1 MLKNLNILKRSIL
14 DIRFARAAFGYKASE
29 VDNFIDDLQ
38 QQISLAVKECNELI
52 LENEKLKSEIKEMKR
67 AQDSITRAIANS
79 EKIAQASVIDASVK
93 SKYILSDASKKA
105 SAMVDA
111 ANSEYERKINE
122 AKKINDAVTMFS
134 KSCIQKFE
142 DQIEQMKKFSDIKV
156 SVLDLKN
163 FQIDDIAKQFI
174 LEDNV
179 PTEVFSNS
187 SNSDTKEKKSKK
199 SSKYDNLQFGS
210 QFATFQ

>member
-14 DIRFARAAFGYKASE
+14 DIRFSRAAFGYKASE

-52 LENEKLKSEIKEMKR
+52 LENERLKSELKEMKR

-79 EKIAQASVIDASVK
+79 EKIAQASVIDASVR

-111 ANSEYERKINE
+111 ANSEYEKKINE

-156 SVLDLKN
+156 SLLDLKN
-163 FQIDDIAKQFI
+163 FQIDDVAKQFI
-174 LEDNV
+174 SEENTD
-179 PTEVFSNS
+179 TQIFSNS
-187 SNSDTKEKKSKK
+187 SSSDAKEENISKT
-199 SSKYDNLQFGS
+199 SKYDNLQFGS

>member
-14 DIRFARAAFGYKASE
+14 DIRFSRAAFGYKASE

-52 LENEKLKSEIKEMKR
+52 LENERLKSELKEMKR

-111 ANSEYERKINE
+111 ANSEYEKKINE

-156 SVLDLKN
+156 SLLDLKN
-163 FQIDDIAKQFI
+163 FQIDDVAKQFI
-174 LEDNV
+174 SEENTD
-179 PTEVFSNS
+179 TQIFSNS
-187 SNSDTKEKKSKK
+187 SSSETKEENISKT
-199 SSKYDNLQFGS
+199 SKYDNLQFGS

>member
-1 MLKNLNILKRSIL
+1 MLKNLNILKRIIL
-14 DIRFARAAFGYKASE
+14 DIRFSRAAFGYKASE

-38 QQISLAVKECNELI
+38 QQISLAVRECNELI
-52 LENEKLKSEIKEMKR
+52 LENERLKSELKEMKR

-111 ANSEYERKINE
+111 ANSEYEKKINE

-156 SVLDLKN
+156 SLLDLKN
-163 FQIDDIAKQFI
+163 FQIDDVAKQFI
-174 LEDNV
+174 SEENTD
-179 PTEVFSNS
+179 TQIFSNS
-187 SNSDTKEKKSKK
+187 SNSETKEENISKT
-199 SSKYDNLQFGS
+199 SKYDNLQFGS